1 MADLGEKLEP
11 IARELLAPGEELRGC
26 CVASQQSTFK
36 GRMVAI
42 AVTDGR
48 LVIQGLDRKFGADGD
63 PLSLTPE
70 RIAKAKIEGGGGG
83 WMELENIVMDQVG
96 VTLKIRTTDGQKLK
110 LTMML
115 GEGILGG
122 LGGGEVQRHGLH
134 ALGHWFDANA

>member
-11 IARELLAPGEELRGC
+11 IAGELLEPGEELRGC

-48 LVIQGLDRKFGADGD
+48 FVIQGLSRKFEADGE

-83 WMELENIVMDQVG
+83 WMELENIVMDQVS

-110 LTMML
+110 LMMML

-122 LGGGEVQRHGLH
+122 LGGGEVQRQGLQ
-134 ALGHWFDANA
+134 ALGHWFAANA